1 MSCASK
7 ERTIL
12 LVGYGWFRNIPEG
25 EINSAEQIARAL
37 DGEIIRAGDHCA
49 RVVSLVVPVMW
60 ARAFPPVE
68 EAAARLAP
76 DVILAL
82 GTDASAAALRPEPYG
97 VNWCEGTDAS
107 PEDPSLE
114 TARSCPI
121 EPGAPEFLRGSLPFD
136 TMTRAIL
143 AAGIPAQ
150 TGALTDAPAD
160 WPISNRATTGR
171 YLCNYMAYRLAQLAQ
186 TAPQP
191 MRTGFLH
198 VPTQPAYAA
207 ARRLAQLNRGEITA
221 DAPMPPSMPL
231 EMMIRGV
238 REALRA
244 AIAET

>member
-1 MSCASK
+1 MDSGCK
-7 ERTIL
+7 TIL
-12 LVGYGWFRNIPEG
+12 LAGYGWFRNIPKR

-37 DGEIIRAGDHCA
+37 DGEIITSGGVCA
-49 RVVSLVVPVMW
+49 RVHSIVVPVMW
-60 ARAFPPVE
+60 ERAFPPVE

-76 DVILAL
+76 DVILAI

-121 EPGAPEFLRGSLPFD
+121 EAGGAEYLRGTLPFD
-136 TMTRAIL
+136 AMTRAIL

-150 TGALTDAPAD
+150 TGALTDAPED
-160 WPISNRATTGR
+160 WPIRHKATTGR
-171 YLCNYMAYRLAQLAQ
+171 YLCNYMAYRLAQLAK
-186 TAPQP
+186 ASPHP
-191 MRTGFLH
+191 VRTGFLH

-207 ARRLAQLNRGEITA
+207 ARRLAQLGRGEIA
-221 DAPMPPSMPL
+221 PDAPMPPSMPL

-244 AIAET
+244 AIAEE